1 VLVQAQLYLALF
13 PCLFT
18 VLLFVAQPFI
28 HAFGLRSAIGGAL
41 AYLST
46 VPFVMHM
53 IAQAQ
58 VYLLFILCQLI

>member
-1 VLVQAQLYLALF
+1 VIGLTQLIYL
-13 PCLFT
+13 
-18 VLLFVAQPFI
+18 QPFLSQVCI
-28 HAFGLRSAIGGAL
+28 CIGSFGLRSAIGGAL